1 MAEYSS
7 RFAARLSLVQDVR
20 LARAHSGVTD
30 VIASRGAPAHD
41 ALEAERLR
49 REAFVSTLAHELR
62 QPLTTL
68 LAAVEVLR
76 LVPAG
81 DETARATAIMKRQI
95 NQMNRVVED
104 IMDAARWR
112 RGKVTLRKQQ
122 LDVRDVIKDAAQDVQ
137 AAVVERRH
145 QLVVATAPEPLWAE
159 ADPQRLHQ
167 VLSNLLRN
175 AVKYTDPGGRISLT
189 ADRGVTTVDV
199 RISDTGCGIEAEAL
213 SHIFDLYSQVRPADT
228 HGLGIGLSVVRE
240 IVALHEGCV
249 EARSDGPGR
258 GSQFI
263 VSLPAA
269 SASSGA
275 HRGAR
280 HSSGESASSPAGASA
295 GAGTTVLSSR
305 AAGITGDRPG
315 PAGISGPRT

>member
-1 MAEYSS
+1 MAEHSTP
-7 RFAARLSLVQDVR
+7 FATRLSLVQDVR
-20 LARAHSGVTD
+20 LARADNGPPES
-30 VIASRGAPAHD
+30 IADRSASID
-41 ALEAERLR
+41 AAFEAERLR

-62 QPLTTL
+62 QPLSAM

-76 LVPAG
+76 LAPAG
-81 DETARATAIMKRQI
+81 DDATRATAIMKRQI
-95 NQMNRVVED
+95 GQMNRVVED

-122 LDVRDVIKDAAQDVQ
+122 LDVREVIKDAAQDVQ

-159 ADPQRLHQ
+159 ADPQRLQQ

-175 AVKYTDPGGRISLT
+175 AVKYTDPGGHISLT
-189 ADRGVTTVDV
+189 ADRGAKTVDIRV
-199 RISDTGCGIEAEAL
+199 SDTGCGIEADAL
-213 SHIFDLYSQVRPADT
+213 GHIFDLYSQIRPAET

-240 IVALHEGCV
+240 IVALHEGRV

-269 SASSGA
+269 SA
-275 HRGAR
+275 
-280 HSSGESASSPAGASA
+280 
-295 GAGTTVLSSR
+295 
-305 AAGITGDRPG
+305 
-315 PAGISGPRT
+315 

>member
-1 MAEYSS
+1 MAEYSP
-7 RFAARLSLVQDVR
+7 RFTGAPLSLVQDVR
-20 LARAHSGVTD
+20 LARAARRLAEPIVDRSLPVN
-30 VIASRGAPAHD
+30 R
-41 ALEAERLR
+41 ALQAERRR

-62 QPLTTL
+62 QPLSAL

-76 LVPAG
+76 LAS
-81 DETARATAIMKRQI
+81 DAEDATRATAIMKRQI
-95 NQMNRVVED
+95 GQMNRVVED

-122 LDVRDVIKDAAQDVQ
+122 LDVRDVIKDAAIDVQ

-145 QLVVATAPEPLWAE
+145 QLVVATAPEPLWAD

-189 ADRGVTTVDV
+189 ADRSATTVDV
-199 RISDTGCGIEAEAL
+199 RVSDTGCGIEADAL
-213 SHIFDLYSQVRPADT
+213 SHIFDLYSQVRPTASE
-228 HGLGIGLSVVRE
+228 GLGLGLSVVRE
-240 IVALHEGCV
+240 IVALHEGRV

-269 SASSGA
+269 
-275 HRGAR
+275 
-280 HSSGESASSPAGASA
+280 
-295 GAGTTVLSSR
+295 
-305 AAGITGDRPG
+305 IT
-315 PAGISGPRT
+315 

>member
-1 MAEYSS
+1 MAEHSS

-20 LARAHSGVTD
+20 LARDDRGMAEIVNHG
-30 VIASRGAPAHD
+30 ASLDA

-49 REAFVSTLAHELR
+49 REAFVATLAHELR

-68 LAAVEVLR
+68 LAAIEVLR
-76 LVPAG
+76 LAPDSG
-81 DETARATAIMKRQI
+81 DANRATAIMKRQI
-95 NQMNRVVED
+95 GQMNRVVED

-112 RGKVTLRKQQ
+112 RGKVKLRKQQ
-122 LDVRDVIKDAAQDVQ
+122 LDVREVIKDAAQDVE

-145 QLVVATAPEPLWAE
+145 QLVVATAPEPLWAD

-189 ADRGVTTVDV
+189 ADRGATTVEV
-199 RISDTGCGIEAEAL
+199 RVSDTGCGIEADAL
-213 SHIFDLYSQVRPADT
+213 SHIFDLYSQVRPEET
-228 HGLGIGLSVVRE
+228 RGLGIGLSVVRE
-240 IVALHEGCV
+240 IVALHEGKV

-269 SASSGA
+269 TAS
-275 HRGAR
+275 RGAR
-280 HSSGESASSPAGASA
+280 GAAHHSSGESAFSSPGASL
-295 GAGTTVLSSR
+295 GAGTTVRSSR

-315 PAGISGPRT
+315 PDGISGPRT